1 MNLLWVRFSHKGERR
16 PPRAPSVAKADC
28 FRQVPLEYIPLIEY
42 KGSMH
47 HDVEYTNEFRNWWD
61 TLTESEQE
69 DVAATVG
76 FAIEIRAAVAI
87 SLLLGC
93 RNF

>member
-1 MNLLWVRFSHKGERR
+1 
-16 PPRAPSVAKADC
+16 
-28 FRQVPLEYIPLIEY
+28 
-42 KGSMH
+42 MH

-61 TLTESEQE
+61 TLTESEQD